1 MFAWWLLTLIQEGQ
15 PAPAPGGTP
24 APAADGGLWTMLVP
38 MGLIFIVFYFLL
50 IRPQQ
55 KQARERE
62 NMIGNLRKRDV
73 VITSGGL
80 KGRIVKIRDNEMLL
94 VIDEKKDVTIRVL
107 RSAVVAL
114 DQKGDAEEDEASKK
128 DGDSETDDEN
138 ESKSS
143 EEKK

>member
-24 APAADGGLWTMLVP
+24 VPQQDGGLWTMLVP
-38 MGLIFIVFYFLL
+38 MALIFVVFYFLL

-62 NMIGNLRKRDV
+62 NMIGNLRKRDL
-73 VITSGGL
+73 VITSGGI

-94 VIDEKKDVTIRVL
+94 LIDEKKDVTIRVL

-114 DQKGDAEEDEASKK
+114 DQKGDAEEDEAPKK
-128 DGDSETDDEN
+128 DGDSEADEEN